1 MCHEGGARI
10 ALIADY
16 KKPSGIL
23 AKNAVWHPVE
33 KFINFLEKVQKQ
45 PILKSFYLT
54 KTNIKLSL

>member
-33 KFINFLEKVQKQ
+33 KFINFLEKVQKNN
-45 PILKSFYLT
+45 PF
-54 KTNIKLSL
+54 